1 MSRSKWF
8 DFIPF
13 PRETQTISV
22 QEFIDYVAYQPKEF
36 WEAAVDFPHTTP
48 PRHPVFLHGRAPDC
62 LISETYG
69 IQRWPAERARAWGI
83 FFDSV
88 DIRERWVGRHKV
100 FVIELSSAQPEEYVI
115 DGEEAKKLGRWNVVA
130 SLVEDMPV
138 LGGWSVRP
146 TARWRYL
153 VGDDGA
159 IGFHRGHHL
168 FGPKDKDSE
177 SVFLAENRLPLL
189 YPMLLAI
196 SAWSE
201 GTAVMKRQ
209 LLSRERRLTLRPGF
223 VPSIGH
229 GRKDLAS

>member
-1 MSRSKWF
+1 
-8 DFIPF
+8 
-13 PRETQTISV
+13 
-22 QEFIDYVAYQPKEF
+22 
-36 WEAAVDFPHTTP
+36 
-48 PRHPVFLHGRAPDC
+48 
-62 LISETYG
+62 
-69 IQRWPAERARAWGI
+69 
-83 FFDSV
+83 
-88 DIRERWVGRHKV
+88 
-100 FVIELSSAQPEEYVI
+100 VI

-153 VGDDGA
+153 VGGDAA
-159 IGFHRGHHL
+159 IAFHRGHHL
-168 FGPKDKDSE
+168 FGPKDKDTE

-201 GTAVMKRQ
+201 GTAVVKRQ

-223 VPSIGH
+223 VSPRSAAGERIWPADGV
-229 GRKDLAS
+229 GLGPLRRLQGGIRDRGSDA